1 MSPQKDWAVNHPKEL
16 QGVLNIYK
24 TIAEEHDVSVADVI
38 VLGGSIGI
46 EMACGHKVAT
56 STGRGDALQEMTDVD
71 SFDLLKPKACGFRN
85 YCEKEFAVS
94 PEEILLDKAQLLG
107 LTPTELTVLVGG
119 LRAMGISHSGDGVW
133 TDGELDNNW
142 FKILLSMDV
151 KWEAK
156 GHNRYVAYDRKT
168 GSEVRTASRTD
179 LVFGSNS
186 ELRAIAEVYAQDDN
200 NEKFIKDFIEAWNK
214 IMNADRFDLV

>member
-1 MSPQKDWAVNHPKEL
+1 
-16 QGVLNIYK
+16 
-24 TIAEEHDVSVADVI
+24 
-38 VLGGSIGI
+38 
-46 EMACGHKVAT
+46 
-56 STGRGDALQEMTDVD
+56 
-71 SFDLLKPKACGFRN
+71 
-85 YCEKEFAVS
+85 
-94 PEEILLDKAQLLG
+94 
-107 LTPTELTVLVGG
+107 
-119 LRAMGISHSGDGVW
+119 MGISHSGDGVW
-133 TDGELDNNW
+133 TDGKLDNNW

-156 GHNRYVAYDRKT
+156 GYNRYVAYDRKT